1 MSQEQNNQVET
12 YYPTYNAVQKATEY
26 FSVLTDESKPLTL
39 EKKAVWHW
47 ILNRY
52 QFFKSQGKGFFDN
65 QEDIA
70 LNSGVSLS
78 TVRRFLKEL
87 EEMGYIKTTMTQKYG
102 GHKSNSYEI
111 LFNLVLVKGQKAKKL
126 PTKKEKSV
134 DKGAKSYQDYL
145 MDESDLP
152 F

>member
-1 MSQEQNNQVET
+1 MNQEQNQPVET
-12 YYPTYNAVQKATEY
+12 YYPTYKEIQKSTEY
-26 FSVLTDESKPLTL
+26 FPVKAGESKPLTL

-47 ILNRY
+47 ILHRY
-52 QFFKSQGKGFFDN
+52 LFFKSQGKGFFDN

-87 EEMGYIKTTMTQKYG
+87 EEMGYIKITMTRKYG
-102 GHKSNSYEI
+102 GHMSNSYEI
-111 LFNLVLVKGQKAKKL
+111 LFNLSVTKGEKAKAL
-126 PTKKEKSV
+126 PIVKKSL
-134 DKGAKSYQDYL
+134 DKKAQIHQDYL
-145 MDESDLP
+145 LDESDLP

>member
-1 MSQEQNNQVET
+1 MNQEQNQPVET
-12 YYPTYNAVQKATEY
+12 YYPTCKEIQKATEY
-26 FSVLTDESKPLTL
+26 FPVKAGESKPLTL

-47 ILNRY
+47 ILHRY
-52 QFFKSQGKGFFDN
+52 LFFKSQGKGFFDN

-87 EEMGYIKTTMTQKYG
+87 EEMGYIKITMTQKYG

-111 LFNLVLVKGQKAKKL
+111 LFNLSVTKGEKVKALPMVKKALDKKAQ
-126 PTKKEKSV
+126 V
-134 DKGAKSYQDYL
+134 HQDYL
-145 MDESDLP
+145 LDESDLP

>member
-1 MSQEQNNQVET
+1 MSQEQNNLVET

-26 FSVLTDESKPLTL
+26 FSVLTGESKPLTL

-47 ILNRY
+47 ILSRY
-52 QFFKSQGKGFFDN
+52 QFFSGQGNGFFDN

-87 EEMGYIKTTMTQKYG
+87 EVMGYIKITMTQKYG

-111 LFNLVLVKGQKAKKL
+111 LHNLVLSKDDRPKGL
-126 PTKKEKSV
+126 PKRKEKGV
-134 DKGAKSYQDYL
+134 DKPSQTYQDYL
-145 MDESDLP
+145 NDESDLP

>member
-1 MSQEQNNQVET
+1 MNQEQNQQVET
-12 YYPTYNAVQKATEY
+12 YYPTYKEIQKATEY
-26 FSVLTDESKPLTL
+26 FHVKAGESKPLTL

-47 ILNRY
+47 ILHRY
-52 QFFKSQGKGFFDN
+52 LFFKSQGKGFFDN

-87 EEMGYIKTTMTQKYG
+87 EEMGYIKITMTQKYG

-111 LFNLVLVKGQKAKKL
+111 LYNLILSKDARPKGL
-126 PTKKEKSV
+126 PKRKEKVV
-134 DKGAKSYQDYL
+134 DKPSQTYQDYL
-145 MDESDLP
+145 NDESDLP

>member
-47 ILNRY
+47 ILSRH
-52 QFFKSQGKGFFDN
+52 QFFKNQGKGFFDN

-87 EEMGYIKTTMTQKYG
+87 EEMGYLEVKMTRSYG
-102 GHKSNSYEI
+102 GHKSNSYKI
-111 LFNLVLVKGQKAKKL
+111 LTNLILVKGQKAKNL

-134 DKGAKSYQDYL
+134 DKVAKLYQDYL